1 MILKEN
7 NTRAIIN
14 KHNRWVYILADTT
27 GTEFVEKELG
37 YKDPSELPTTYI
49 DDNMFF
55 TFSPDMD
62 EYAAAWQY
70 AKNAKVEDFN
80 KTAEKTLK
88 DAGYKV
94 WEDIKP
100 RVDEYIATVE
110 ASITTTGN
118 YVYNLIDEL
127 VEPFRWTDCDSIGED
142 YYLNML
148 YSYPPF
154 FNKLD
159 DTIHEDLDES
169 TMNRKE
175 LYDYDYG
182 CDCCGTRVPEKKI
195 TWYYGASVGLCP
207 ECRNNYTKDELHNI
221 DVTGELPESTCA
233 ANMVCQDSS
242 DLKESNDEDVAWA
255 ETEIKTALDNL
266 TQGFTKFR
274 GSVETEYED
283 EASMAKRILKQ
294 YYKSVEGSDARRN
307 SNDSPSWRIDY
318 SMPLS
323 K

>member
-1 MILKEN
+1 MVIKEN
-7 NTRAIIN
+7 NVRATIN
-14 KHNRWVYILADTT
+14 KHNRWVYILANDT
-27 GTEFVEKELG
+27 GSAFVKDELG
-37 YKDPSELPTTYI
+37 YNDPSELPTTYI
-49 DDNMFF
+49 DDDMYF

-80 KTAEKTLK
+80 KMAEKTLK

-110 ASITTTGN
+110 ASATTTGN

-127 VEPFRWTDCDSIGED
+127 VEPFRWTDCDDIGED

-169 TMNRKE
+169 SMSRGE
-175 LYDYDYG
+175 LYDYEYG
-182 CDCCGTRVPEKKI
+182 CDGCGIRKPEKDI
-195 TWYYGASVGLCP
+195 TWYYGAEIGLCP
-207 ECRNNYTKDELHNI
+207 ECKHNYTKDQLDDI
-221 DVTGELPESTCA
+221 DTTGILPES
-233 ANMVCQDSS
+233 ANTLEEDIGWDEKRINQVLSE
-242 DLKESNDEDVAWA
+242 LTSNYTKPSGNIFTGFEN
-255 ETEIKTALDNL
+255 ERNTA
-266 TQGFTKFR
+266 
-274 GSVETEYED
+274 V
-283 EASMAKRILKQ
+283 RILKQ
-294 YYKSVEGSDARRN
+294 HYNNVETSDAREVAE
-307 SNDSPSWRIDY
+307 SETLWCIAY
-318 SMPLS
+318 SGPNNTEG